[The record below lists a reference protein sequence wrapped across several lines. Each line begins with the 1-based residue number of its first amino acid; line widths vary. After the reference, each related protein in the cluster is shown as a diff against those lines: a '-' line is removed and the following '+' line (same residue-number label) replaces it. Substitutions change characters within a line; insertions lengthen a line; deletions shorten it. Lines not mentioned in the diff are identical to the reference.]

1 MCLYIAT
8 ASHSIPACHYYS
20 YSSRYTKTLKQTFC
34 VRKDSVFRG
43 QISLKVK
50 SNASQRPTINLKPKA
65 VQVDVVQGNS
75 SKYKAPMPYLISGD
89 PFIETLLKLH
99 NPASLIASSHTHRNF
114 WDATRKQMMCVS
126 KVIDITTN
134 YLGTLKIRAS
144 LIIYLWRDR
153 SAGGL
158 AGTWGPLWWSPLSCY
173 IISILRIVFI
183 AHAHVGCGVDN
194 VMPSLESGA
203 SDISSQRAALVQSL
217 PTEGEVKMRKRS
229 KLAASWSFHV

>member
-50 SNASQRPTINLKPKA
+50 SNAAQRPTFNLKPKA

-99 NPASLIASSHTHRNF
+99 NPDSLIASSHTHRNF

-134 YLGTLKIRAS
+134 YLGPLKIK
-144 LIIYLWRDR
+144 LEHHWLYICQEIDR
-153 SAGGL
+153 QVDWLVLEGRCDGVHWVVTVTFWGL
-158 AGTWGPLWWSPLSCY
+158 FS
-173 IISILRIVFI
+173 
-183 AHAHVGCGVDN
+183 
-194 VMPSLESGA
+194 
-203 SDISSQRAALVQSL
+203 
-217 PTEGEVKMRKRS
+217 
-229 KLAASWSFHV
+229 